1 MREGGIK
8 VKLDKAMPKDE
19 RILQAAEE
27 IFSMYGYEKA
37 TLDEII
43 ALADVG
49 KGTVY
54 KYFGNKEQ
62 LFYKLVAE
70 KNKPF
75 VERLKRAVDSVEGF
89 EKKLYAY
96 FVEFVSFYYDNSPL
110 WQIICFEMLGASSA
124 CRVQKVDGVYR
135 VLPRYSQVTISAE
148 LEERILRYHRL
159 LQDEYVILEA
169 LIEEAW
175 NKGMLKKSGDVEI
188 SSKYVFF
195 GVAMSIFN
203 PTQSIKPN
211 LPPAEAAAIII
222 DRYLHG
228 EAVV

>member
-1 MREGGIK
+1 MELS
-8 VKLDKAMPKDE
+8 KLMPKDE

-43 ALADVG
+43 KLADVG

-62 LFYKLVAE
+62 LFYKLVSD

-75 VERLKRAVDSVEGF
+75 VERLKKATASGTTLA
-89 EKKLYAY
+89 EKMHAY
-96 FVEFVSFYYDNSPL
+96 FQEFVAFYYENSAL

-124 CRVQKVDGVYR
+124 CRVQRVDGVYR
-135 VLPRYSQVTISAE
+135 VLPRYSQVEISSE
-148 LEERILRYHRL
+148 LEERILRYHEL
-159 LQDEYVILEA
+159 LQAEYFILEDIIREGYDKG
-169 LIEEAW
+169 LIKECSDLET
-175 NKGMLKKSGDVEI
+175 SV
-188 SSKYVFF
+188 KYVFF

-203 PTQSIKPN
+203 PTQSLKQEFTP
-211 LPPAEAAAIII
+211 ERAADIIV
-222 DRYLHG
+222 DRYLFG
-228 EAVV
+228 EGEPSKRDLL

>member
-1 MREGGIK
+1 
-8 VKLDKAMPKDE
+8 VKLDKALPKDV

-62 LFYKLVAE
+62 LFYRLVLD

-75 VERLKRAVDSVEGF
+75 VEKLRQVVDEQKNLVD
-89 EKKLYAY
+89 KMLAY
-96 FVEFVSFYYDNSPL
+96 FKEFVAFYYENSAL
-110 WQIICFEMLGASSA
+110 WQIICFEMLGTSNA

-135 VLPRYSQVTISAE
+135 VLPRYRQVEISPA
-148 LEERILRYHRL
+148 LEERILRYHDL
-159 LQDEYVILEA
+159 LKEEYVILEEF
-169 LIEEAW
+169 LSKAW
-175 NKGMLKKSGDVEI
+175 QQDLLKKSGDIEI
-188 SSKYVFF
+188 SAKYVFF

-203 PTQSIKPN
+203 PTQSIKHDMSPEKA
-211 LPPAEAAAIII
+211 AEIIV
-222 DRYLHG
+222 DRYLFG
-228 EAVV
+228 EANQTLAI

>member
-1 MREGGIK
+1 M
-8 VKLDKAMPKDE
+8 KLDKAMPKDM
-19 RILQAAEE
+19 RILEAAEA

-62 LFYKLVAE
+62 LFYKLVAQ
-70 KNKPF
+70 KNAPF
-75 VERLKRAVDSVEGF
+75 VELLQRAVLGKNTLQ
-89 EKKLYAY
+89 EKMYAY
-96 FVEFVSFYYDNSPL
+96 FCEFVSFYYENSAL

-135 VLPRYSQVTISAE
+135 VFPRYSQIQISPE
-148 LEERILRYHRL
+148 LEEQILRYHAL
-159 LQDEYVILEA
+159 LQQEYGILEEIIREGFESGQ
-169 LIEEAW
+169 L
-175 NKGMLKKSGDVEI
+175 KGTGDLET

-203 PTQSIKPN
+203 PTQSIKQN
-211 LPPAEAAAIII
+211 MPAEKAAEIIV
-222 DRYLHG
+222 DRYLYG
-228 EAVV
+228 EALL

>member
-1 MREGGIK
+1 MT
-8 VKLDKAMPKDE
+8 VKLDKAMPKDL
-19 RILQAAEE
+19 RILQAAEK

-62 LFYKLVAE
+62 LFYKLVSE

-75 VERLKRAVDSVEGF
+75 VERLAQSVIGKKSLK
-89 EKKLYAY
+89 EKIYAY
-96 FVEFVSFYYDNSPL
+96 FCEFVSFYYENSAL

-124 CRVQKVDGVYR
+124 CRVQRIDGVYR
-135 VLPRYSQVTISAE
+135 VLPRYSQIKISPE
-148 LEERILRYHRL
+148 LEEQILRYHGL
-159 LQDEYVILEA
+159 LQQEYVILEEIIKDGFSSGV
-169 LIEEAW
+169 LKGTGDIEV
-175 NKGMLKKSGDVEI
+175 SC
-188 SSKYVFF
+188 KYIFF

-203 PTQSIKPN
+203 PTQSLKQNI
-211 LPPAEAAAIII
+211 PAHKAAEIIV
-222 DRYLHG
+222 DRYLYG
-228 EAVV
+228 EAAPGLQRD

>member
-1 MREGGIK
+1 M
-8 VKLDKAMPKDE
+8 KLDKAMPKDL
-19 RILQAAEE
+19 RILQAAEK

-70 KNKPF
+70 KNKTF
-75 VERLKRAVDSVEGF
+75 VQRLQQAVVGKTSLK
-89 EKKLYAY
+89 EKMYAY
-96 FVEFVSFYYDNSPL
+96 FCEFVRFYYENSAL
-110 WQIICFEMLGASSA
+110 WQIICFEMLGTSNA

-135 VLPRYSQVTISAE
+135 VLPRYSQIQISPE
-148 LEERILRYHRL
+148 LEEQILRYHEL
-159 LQDEYVILEA
+159 LQQEYEILEEIISEGFTSGQ
-169 LIEEAW
+169 L
-175 NKGMLKKSGDVEI
+175 KGTGDLET
-188 SSKYVFF
+188 SSKYIFF

-203 PTQSIKPN
+203 PTQSLKQKMQ
-211 LPPAEAAAIII
+211 AEKAAEIIV

-228 EAVV
+228 EAVTGMLRD

>member
-1 MREGGIK
+1 M
-8 VKLDKAMPKDE
+8 KLDKALPKDL
-19 RILQAAEE
+19 RILQAAEK

-75 VERLKRAVDSVEGF
+75 VERLQQAVVGKSSLK
-89 EKKLYAY
+89 EKMYAY
-96 FVEFVSFYYDNSPL
+96 FCEFVRFYYENSAL
-110 WQIICFEMLGASSA
+110 WQIICFEMLGTSNA
-124 CRVQKVDGVYR
+124 CRVQRVDGVYR
-135 VLPRYSQVTISAE
+135 VLPRYSQIQISAE
-148 LEERILRYHRL
+148 LEEQILRYHEL
-159 LQDEYVILEA
+159 LQQEYEILEEIISEGTGD
-169 LIEEAW
+169 IET
-175 NKGMLKKSGDVEI
+175 SC
-188 SSKYVFF
+188 KYIFF

-203 PTQSIKPN
+203 PTQSLKQN
-211 LPPAEAAAIII
+211 LTPEKAAEIIV
-222 DRYLHG
+222 DRYLYG
-228 EAVV
+228 EAVTEQR

>member
-1 MREGGIK
+1 M
-8 VKLDKAMPKDE
+8 KLDKALPKDL
-19 RILQAAEE
+19 RILQAAEK

-75 VERLKRAVDSVEGF
+75 VERLQQAVIGKSSLK
-89 EKKLYAY
+89 EKMYAY
-96 FVEFVSFYYDNSPL
+96 FCEFVRFYYENSAL
-110 WQIICFEMLGASSA
+110 WQIICFEMLGTSNA
-124 CRVQKVDGVYR
+124 CRVQKVNGVYR
-135 VLPRYSQVTISAE
+135 VLPRYSQIQISAE
-148 LEERILRYHRL
+148 LEEQILRYHEL
-159 LQDEYVILEA
+159 LQQEYEILEDIISEGFA
-169 LIEEAW
+169 SGE
-175 NKGMLKKSGDVEI
+175 LKRTGDLET
-188 SSKYVFF
+188 SSKYIFF

-203 PTQSIKPN
+203 PTQSLKQKMQ
-211 LPPAEAAAIII
+211 AEKAAEIIV

-228 EAVV
+228 EAVTGMLRD

>member
-1 MREGGIK
+1 M
-8 VKLDKAMPKDE
+8 KLDKAMPKDM
-19 RILQAAEE
+19 RILEAAEA

-62 LFYKLVAE
+62 LFYKLVAQ
-70 KNKPF
+70 KNAPF
-75 VERLKRAVDSVEGF
+75 VERLQRAVLGKNTLQ
-89 EKKLYAY
+89 EKMYAY
-96 FVEFVSFYYDNSPL
+96 FCEFVSFYYENSAL

-124 CRVQKVDGVYR
+124 CRVQKADGVYR
-135 VLPRYSQVTISAE
+135 VLPRYSQIKISPQ
-148 LEERILRYHRL
+148 LEEQILRYHEL
-159 LQDEYVILEA
+159 LQQEYVILEEIIREGFESGQ
-169 LIEEAW
+169 L
-175 NKGMLKKSGDVEI
+175 KGTGDLET

-203 PTQSIKPN
+203 PTQSIKQN
-211 LPPAEAAAIII
+211 MPAEKAAEIIV
-222 DRYLHG
+222 DRYLYG
-228 EAVV
+228 EALL

>member
-1 MREGGIK
+1 M
-8 VKLDKAMPKDE
+8 KLDKALPKDQ

-27 IFSMYGYEKA
+27 VFSMYGYEKA

-62 LFYKLVAE
+62 LFYKLVSE
-70 KNKPF
+70 RNKPF
-75 VERLKRAVDSVEGF
+75 VERLQRAVDGVEGTK
-89 EKKLYAY
+89 EKFYAY
-96 FVEFVSFYYDNSPL
+96 FVEFYAFYCANSPL

-124 CRVQKVDGVYR
+124 CRVQKVDGEYR
-135 VLPRYSQVTISAE
+135 VFPRYSQITVSAE
-148 LEERILRYHRL
+148 LEERILRYHKL
-159 LQDEYVILEA
+159 LQDEYVILEKVVQD
-169 LIEEAW
+169 AW
-175 NKGMLKKSGDVEI
+175 DKGLMKKSSDVEI

-203 PTQSIKPN
+203 PTQSLKSSISPQD
-211 LPPAEAAAIII
+211 AAAIIV
-222 DRYLHG
+222 DRYLYG
-228 EAVV
+228 EAVPGMLA

>member
-1 MREGGIK
+1 MM
-8 VKLDKAMPKDE
+8 VKLDKALPKDL
-19 RILQAAEE
+19 RILQAAEK

-62 LFYKLVAE
+62 LFYKLVSE

-75 VERLKRAVDSVEGF
+75 VERLRKAVLGKETLQAQ
-89 EKKLYAY
+89 LYAY
-96 FVEFVSFYYDNSPL
+96 FCEFVSFYYENRAL
-110 WQIICFEMLGASSA
+110 WQIICFEMLGSSSA
-124 CRVQKVDGVYR
+124 CRVQKVDGEYR
-135 VLPRYSQVTISAE
+135 VLPRYSQIQISPE
-148 LEERILRYHRL
+148 LEEQILRYHAL
-159 LQDEYVILEA
+159 LQQEYVILEKIITEGFA
-169 LIEEAW
+169 NGELKGTGDIEV
-175 NKGMLKKSGDVEI
+175 SC
-188 SSKYVFF
+188 KYIFF

-203 PTQSIKPN
+203 PTQSLKRNI
-211 LPPAEAAAIII
+211 PADKAAEIIV
-222 DRYLHG
+222 DRYLYG

>member
-1 MREGGIK
+1 M
-8 VKLDKAMPKDE
+8 KLDKAMPKDL
-19 RILQAAEE
+19 RILEAAEK

-75 VERLKRAVDSVEGF
+75 VERLSKAVLGKDTLQE
-89 EKKLYAY
+89 KLYAY
-96 FVEFVSFYYDNSPL
+96 FCEFVSFYYENRAL
-110 WQIICFEMLGASSA
+110 WQIICFEMLGAGSA

-135 VLPRYSQVTISAE
+135 VFPRYSQIQISPE
-148 LEERILRYHRL
+148 LEEQILRYHAL
-159 LQDEYVILEA
+159 LQQEYVILEKILTEGFA
-169 LIEEAW
+169 SGEL
-175 NKGMLKKSGDVEI
+175 KGTGDIEI
-188 SSKYVFF
+188 SCKYIFF

-203 PTQSIKPN
+203 PTQSIKQN
-211 LPPAEAAAIII
+211 IPAEKAAEIIV
-222 DRYLHG
+222 DRYLYG